1 MQKINFLI
9 IGAQKAGTTALDSY
23 LRQHPDITLSIK
35 KEVHFFDNE
44 AFFQK
49 EIDYKEY
56 HKNFPKNIT
65 TPIIGEATP
74 IYMYWNQSV
83 KRIWE
88 YNSKIKLIILL
99 RNPIERAYSHWN
111 MEYSKGK
118 ETLPFFEAIQKESER
133 CKIASPHKHRVY
145 SYIDRG
151 YYTKQL
157 KEVQKYF
164 PQNQI
169 FILKQE
175 ELIQNYQKA
184 LDKITLFLDI
194 SKFNFSELH
203 NVHTGGYKDSM
214 NNESYQYLH
223 NIFIEEIKSL
233 EKMLNWDCRSWYE
246 KKV

>member
-49 EIDYKEY
+49 KINYEEY

-65 TPIIGEATP
+65 TQIVGEATP
-74 IYMYWNQSV
+74 IYMYWNQSI

-99 RNPIERAYSHWN
+99 RNPIDRAYSHWN

-118 ETLPFFEAIQKESER
+118 EKLAFFEAIQKESER
-133 CKIASPHKHRVY
+133 CKIASPYKHRVY

-164 PQNQI
+164 PKDQI
-169 FILKQE
+169 LILKQE
-175 ELIQNYQKA
+175 ELIQNHQKA

-194 SKFNFSELH
+194 SKFNFIELH

-214 NNESYQYLH
+214 NNKNYQYLH
-223 NIFIEEIKSL
+223 NIFREEIKSL

-246 KKV
+246 KKI